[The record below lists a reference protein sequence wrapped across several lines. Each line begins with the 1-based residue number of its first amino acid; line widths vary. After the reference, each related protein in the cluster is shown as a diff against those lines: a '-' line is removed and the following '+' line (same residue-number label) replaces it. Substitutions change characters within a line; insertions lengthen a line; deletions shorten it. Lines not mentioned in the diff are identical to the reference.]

1 MPIEVGIWRLGAK
14 PEKVSLS
21 AIDSESRLED
31 ALAKDLTILSPQLML
46 VGRQVSTSYGKFI
59 DMLAMDI
66 SGNLSI
72 IELKKNR
79 TPREVVAQLL
89 DYASWVQSLSYEEV
103 AAIYSEKNQGKKLE
117 EGFDDAFGMSL
128 PEQIN
133 QNHEL
138 IIVASE
144 LDSSTERIINY
155 LADNYGV
162 PINAVFFR
170 FFRDDGRDYLAR
182 TWLIDPEEAERK
194 VSKSNLKKGSEP
206 WNGHDFYVSLGEGEH
221 RNWDDCRK
229 YGFVSGGGGKW
240 YSQTLKLLFPGSRV
254 FVNIPKT
261 GYVGV
266 GTVKEP
272 AAPVRDFKIIVDGR
286 DISILEASLK
296 APKMGENADN
306 LDLCEYLVRVEWI
319 QAVPRTEAY
328 WEKGLFALQHTACR
342 LTSSFTC
349 GGGRWRTTDASAVS
363 QALELQTR
371 RPFSLFS
378 KVVRCSSRGRDPVQ
392 SIQPKDSSS
401 RPSRRLGSADE
412 KSGPHSNAERVQT

>member
-1 MPIEVGIWRLGAK
+1 MPIEVGIWRLGTK
-14 PEKVSLS
+14 PEKVNMST
-21 AIDSESRLED
+21 IDSELMLED
-31 ALAKDLTILSPQLML
+31 ALVKDLSILSQQLML
-46 VGRQVSTSYGKFI
+46 IGRQISTSYGKFI
-59 DMLAMDI
+59 DMLAMDA

-89 DYASWVQSLSYEEV
+89 DYASWVQSLSHEEI
-103 AAIYSEKNQGKKLE
+103 AAIYSDKNQGKKLE

-138 IIVASE
+138 IVVASE

-155 LADNYGV
+155 LSDNYSV

-182 TWLIDPEEAERK
+182 TWLIDPEEVERK
-194 VSKSNLKKGSEP
+194 VSKSNVKKGSEP
-206 WNGHDFYVSLGEGEH
+206 WNGRDFYVSLGEGEH

-272 AAPVRDFKIIVDGR
+272 AVPVNDYKVAIDGR
-286 DISILEASLK
+286 EIPILDTPLE

-306 LDLCEYLVRVEWI
+306 PDLCEYIVRVEWI
-319 QAVPRTEAY
+319 KVVPRTEAY

-342 LTSSFTC
+342 LTSSFTIE
-349 GGGRWRTTDASAVS
+349 RLS
-363 QALELQTR
+363 QHFGL
-371 RPFSLFS
+371 
-378 KVVRCSSRGRDPVQ
+378 D
-392 SIQPKDSSS
+392 D
-401 RPSRRLGSADE
+401 
-412 KSGPHSNAERVQT
+412 